1 MLTSFMGLLSADSG
15 TFLPMRQSH
24 RSVGFAYLCD
34 LAVAIGLAA
43 ALACS
48 VVACESTDDT
58 RSQLGERL
66 RKAASASKDGVP
78 RYARELRDNAT
89 CLSTAVTDRIGSKE
103 VRALID
109 ARGDLG
115 ETGDQLGVN
124 LGQIREAVHSCIDV
138 RSTLVDLFESTGMTN
153 EQARCV
159 ADQTLE
165 DDKILTPLLV
175 NLVFGD
181 PGVGTAVFVAARATR
196 GCLSA
201 AEISRLFPGR

>member
-1 MLTSFMGLLSADSG
+1 
-15 TFLPMRQSH
+15 MRQSH
-24 RSVGFAYLCD
+24 RSARFGYLRD
-34 LAVAIGLAA
+34 VAVAIGLAA

-48 VVACESTDDT
+48 VVACESTYDA

-66 RKAASASKDGVP
+66 RKAASAGKDGVP
-78 RYARELRDNAT
+78 RYARELRANAT
-89 CLSTAVTDRIGSKE
+89 CLSTEVTDRIGSKE

-109 ARGDLG
+109 ARGDLAD
-115 ETGDQLGVN
+115 TGDKLGDN
-124 LGQIREAVHSCIDV
+124 LGQLREAVHSCIDV
-138 RSTLVDLFESTGMTN
+138 RSTLIDVFESTGMTN
-153 EQARCV
+153 EQATCV

-201 AEISRLFPGR
+201 AELSRLFPGR

>member
-1 MLTSFMGLLSADSG
+1 
-15 TFLPMRQSH
+15 MRQSH
-24 RSVGFAYLCD
+24 RSARFAYLCD
-34 LAVAIGLAA
+34 VAVAIGLAA

-48 VVACESTDDT
+48 VVACESADDA
-58 RSQLGERL
+58 RSQLSERL

-78 RYARELRDNAT
+78 RYARELRANAT
-89 CLSTAVTDRIGSKE
+89 CLSTEVTDRIGSKE

-109 ARGDLG
+109 ARGAFGD
-115 ETGDQLGVN
+115 TGDQLGGN
-124 LGQIREAVHSCIDV
+124 LIQIREAVHSCIDV
-138 RSTLVDLFESTGMTN
+138 RSTLGDLFESTGMTN
-153 EQARCV
+153 EQATCV

-201 AEISRLFPGR
+201 AELSRLFPGR

>member
-1 MLTSFMGLLSADSG
+1 
-15 TFLPMRQSH
+15 MRQSH
-24 RSVGFAYLCD
+24 RSARFGYLRD
-34 LAVAIGLAA
+34 VAVAIGLAA

-48 VVACESTDDT
+48 VVACESTYDA

-78 RYARELRDNAT
+78 RYARELRANAT
-89 CLSTAVTDRIGSKE
+89 CLSTEVTDRIGAKE

-115 ETGDQLGVN
+115 DTGDQLGDEELPALKRAAQA
-124 LGQIREAVHSCIDV
+124 LGQLREAVHSCIDV
-138 RSTLVDLFESTGMTN
+138 RSTLIDVFESTGMTN
-153 EQARCV
+153 EQATCV

-165 DDKILTPLLV
+165 YDKILTPLLV

-201 AEISRLFPGR
+201 AELSRLFPGR

>member
-1 MLTSFMGLLSADSG
+1 
-15 TFLPMRQSH
+15 MRQSH
-24 RSVGFAYLCD
+24 RSARFAYLCD
-34 LAVAIGLAA
+34 VAVAIGLAA

-48 VVACESTDDT
+48 VVACESTYDA

-78 RYARELRDNAT
+78 RYARELRANAT
-89 CLSTAVTDRIGSKE
+89 CLSTEVTDRIGAKE

-115 ETGDQLGVN
+115 DQLGSEELPALTRAAQA

-138 RSTLVDLFESTGMTN
+138 RSTLIDVFESTGMTN
-153 EQARCV
+153 EQATCV

-175 NLVFGD
+175 NLLFGD

-201 AEISRLFPGR
+201 AELSRLFPGR

>member
-1 MLTSFMGLLSADSG
+1 MQ
-15 TFLPMRQSH
+15 QSH
-24 RSVGFAYLCD
+24 RSGRFAYLCD
-34 LAVAIGLAA
+34 VAVALGLAA

-48 VVACESTDDT
+48 AVACDSSDDT
-58 RSQLGERL
+58 RAQLGDRL
-66 RKAASASKDGVP
+66 RRATNASRDGIP
-78 RYARELRDNAT
+78 RSARALRDNAA
-89 CLSTAVTDRIGSKE
+89 CLSSEVTDRIGTRD

-115 ETGDQLGVN
+115 EVGDRLGAGLEQLRG
-124 LGQIREAVHSCIDV
+124 AMHACIDV
-138 RSTLVDLFESTGMTN
+138 RATLIDVFEGTGMTN
-153 EQARCV
+153 EQATCV
-159 ADQTLE
+159 AEQTLE

-201 AEISRLFPGR
+201 ADLARLFPGQ

>member
-1 MLTSFMGLLSADSG
+1 
-15 TFLPMRQSH
+15 MRQSH
-24 RSVGFAYLCD
+24 RSAGFAYLFD
-34 LAVAIGLAA
+34 VAVAIGLAA

-48 VVACESTDDT
+48 AVACESTDDT
-58 RSQLGERL
+58 RGQLGERL
-66 RKAASASKDGVP
+66 RKAASAGKDGVP

-89 CLSTAVTDRIGSKE
+89 CLSRAVIDHVGSKE

-109 ARGDLG
+109 ARGGLG
-115 ETGDQLGVN
+115 ETGDQLGAH
-124 LGQIREAVHSCIDV
+124 LGQIRQAVHSCIDV
-138 RSTLVDLFESTGMTN
+138 RATLVDLFESTGMTN

-201 AEISRLFPGR
+201 ADISRLFPGR